1 MRMTTIKLTFPW
13 GRYYAHPW
21 GVNPGRLREA
31 EWPPSPWRLMRA
43 LVSAWFRAH
52 PGQTP
57 SLACIQL
64 IELLAAELP
73 AIGMGKISFGYTV
86 HWQPNYGA
94 AMEGKPE
101 VVKRRKENAEYKP
114 TRHENYFVALSSPVF
129 FRWTNVSLTAEQ
141 QALLRSLLAEITYF
155 GRAESVCHAE
165 VCETEPPAET
175 RWCCP
180 TNGRR
185 ISASCRD
192 VFCPIPGDFQFA
204 DLWSRRGDPAR
215 NDLHNAPPHFVDRLL
230 STEIRT
236 DGGNLFSYQMPEGWP
251 AKWVSTIPKSARK
264 PRALNQQPVAR
275 TLRFSL
281 QCRIPIPLKYT
292 VDIAERFRKS
302 AIKRFKETPGGEAH
316 SFALSGHP
324 PAPPYATGDHQH
336 AHFLP
341 LPRQLDRCGF
351 IEEMHVWAPCGF
363 TQPEVEALMR
373 VKTVYWGA
381 ADYPIRPVLL
391 EISNR
396 CPDFL
401 AAKPAT
407 IWRSLT
413 PFVPPR
419 HFYRGN
425 LHGAKLKAKD
435 SPEHQ
440 LAEML
445 ELAGVDPS
453 RSVVIHRLT
462 TNGSAQSTNPPQ
474 AEWDIVRT
482 PADEEAFVGGIST
495 MVHANGKGAER
506 RIGFFFRIESHQPV
520 VIPRPLGHSAHFGMG
535 LFVPDDANAQHQ
547 PG

>member
-1 MRMTTIKLTFPW
+1 MITIQFTFPW

-31 EWPPSPWRLMRA
+31 EWPPSPWRLLRA

-57 SLACIQL
+57 SPGCIEL
-64 IELLAAELP
+64 VELLAAELP

-94 AMEGKPE
+94 TPPDD
-101 VVKRRKENAEYKP
+101 RAEAIYKK
-114 TRHENYFVALSSPVF
+114 TRHENHFVAVSGPVF
-129 FRWTNVSLTAEQ
+129 FRWTNVSLTTDQ
-141 QALLRSLLAEITYF
+141 QTLLRRLLAEITYF
-155 GRAESVCHAE
+155 GRAESICHAE

-175 RWCCP
+175 GWCCP
-180 TNGRR
+180 TNRR
-185 ISASCRD
+185 KIAASCRD
-192 VFCPIPGDFQFA
+192 VFCPIPNDFQFA
-204 DLWSRRGDPAR
+204 DLWSRRGDPVR
-215 NDLHNAPPHFVDRLL
+215 NDLHNAPPHLVDRLL
-230 STEIRT
+230 STAIKA
-236 DGGNLFSYQMPEGWP
+236 DGGDWFSYQMPEGWP
-251 AKWVSTIPKSARK
+251 AERVVRIPRSARK
-264 PRALNQQPVAR
+264 PRVLKQEPVAR

-281 QCRIPIPLKYT
+281 QCRIPIPLKFT

-302 AIKRFKETPGGEAH
+302 AIKRFKEMNGDGEH

-324 PAPPYATGDHQH
+324 PLPPYATGDHQH

-341 LPRQLDRCGF
+341 LPRQLDRRGF
-351 IEEMHVWAPCGF
+351 IEEIHVWAPCGF

-391 EISNR
+391 KVSNR

-445 ELAGVDPS
+445 QLAGVGPS

-462 TNGSAQSTNPPQ
+462 TNGSVQSTNPPQ
-474 AEWDIVRT
+474 ADWDIVRA
-482 PADEEAFVGGIST
+482 PADGGAFTCGIST
-495 MVHANGKGAER
+495 MVHANGERSER
-506 RIGFFFRIESHQPV
+506 RIGFFFQIEFDQPA

-535 LFVPDDANAQHQ
+535 LFVPDNSKAKSQS
-547 PG
+547 G